1 MASAFDDALKNAK
14 GTHFL
19 ICPWRRQTFSEDFQ
33 NPQRHS
39 TLSTFVPKGFFF
51 IVRRSTT
58 SRSSISR
65 RRVRIRPRSGDC
77 RRPTVVGLT
86 RFISN
91 LSQPLAIRLHERES
105 AAEFSEIGL
114 DLNVDG
120 STYAPKCAGS
130 KCAPKSRSGS
140 VRTIIGDA
148 ARDLRHREPRPA
160 TTSSP
165 RSRSRAL
172 RRLSAK
178 SMTSANLHPG
188 SSPPT
193 SGSLSR
199 DSIRYDGLLYS
210 TMNRD

>member
-51 IVRRSTT
+51 NVRRSTT

-77 RRPTVVGLT
+77 RRPMVVGFT
-86 RFISN
+86 RFISKP
-91 LSQPLAIRLHERES
+91 QPTTRHPTSRRRIRVRVLRDRLGPQRRR
-105 AAEFSEIGL
+105 FNIRSE
-114 DLNVDG
+114 VRRFEVR
-120 STYAPKCAGS
+120 S
-130 KCAPKSRSGS
+130 KVPIRIRSDHH
-140 VRTIIGDA
+140 R
-148 ARDLRHREPRPA
+148 RRRNFRHYEPHPA
-160 TTSSP
+160 TTSLP

-172 RRLSAK
+172 RHLSAK
-178 SMTSANLHPG
+178 STTSMNSHPG
-188 SSPPT
+188 SSPPNIRFFVQRLDPLRRT
-193 SGSLSR
+193 FIFDHDR
-199 DSIRYDGLLYS
+199 D
-210 TMNRD
+210 

>member
-1 MASAFDDALKNAK
+1 MHADTKMLNLNRKKDNLLYRLSSRS
-14 GTHFL
+14 G
-19 ICPWRRQTFSEDFQ
+19 TFSSSGGARLLNHRSLGDEYASD
-33 NPQRHS
+33 PVS
-39 TLSTFVPKGFFF
+39 G
-51 IVRRSTT
+51 IVVIRRWSA
-58 SRSSISR
+58 SLGSS
-65 RRVRIRPRSGDC
+65 
-77 RRPTVVGLT
+77 L
-86 RFISN
+86 N
-91 LSQPLAIRLHERES
+91 LSQPLAIQIHEGES
-105 AAEFSEIGL
+105 ASEFSEIVL
-114 DLNVDG
+114 DPNVDG

-199 DSIRYDGLLYS
+199 DSIHYDGLLYS

>member
-91 LSQPLAIRLHERES
+91 LSQPLAIRLHEGES

-140 VRTIIGDA
+140 VQTIIGDA
-148 ARDLRHREPRPA
+148 AISGITNHI
-160 TTSSP
+160 
-165 RSRSRAL
+165 
-172 RRLSAK
+172 RLQP
-178 SMTSANLHPG
+178 H
-188 SSPPT
+188 
-193 SGSLSR
+193 
-199 DSIRYDGLLYS
+199 RYDLVPGPYVISRPSQRLP
-210 TMNRD
+210 